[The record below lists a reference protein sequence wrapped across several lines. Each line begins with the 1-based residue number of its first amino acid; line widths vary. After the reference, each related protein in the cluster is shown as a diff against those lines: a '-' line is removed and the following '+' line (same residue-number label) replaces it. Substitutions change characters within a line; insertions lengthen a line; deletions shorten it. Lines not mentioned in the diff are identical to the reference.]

1 MVLPDWP
8 RLVTTADGWQA
19 RSAATP
25 ETLAGCERQLGATFP
40 RQLSRLYLASDGI
53 FDQRG
58 QWFVV
63 WPLAELPRRNELD
76 WANDGAGRRELVA
89 FGDDGTGAPFCVP
102 RDGGAGVFLWNPLA
116 AAPYWL
122 ANDVADFWLG
132 WTTGA
137 ITT

>member
-1 MVLPDWP
+1 MVLPDWH
-8 RLVTTADGWQA
+8 RLLTMTDGCQA
-19 RSAATP
+19 RSAATA
-25 ETLAGCERQLGATFP
+25 ETIAIHQGLLRARFPVQL
-40 RQLSRLYLASDGI
+40 RKLYLASDGV

-58 QWFVV
+58 RWFVV

-89 FGDDGTGAPFCVP
+89 FGDDGTGASFCVP
-102 RDGGAGVFLWNPLA
+102 RDGQPGVFLWNPLA
-116 AAPYWL
+116 AAPFWL
-122 ANDVADFWLG
+122 ANDVGDFWLG